1 MFGLFESGAW
11 FLLPDIVLMRVG
23 SLFALS
29 LKGGTDHGRR
39 SVLVDFIGLIQ
50 HLGRDLIGLSGPLSQ
65 WNAFGFQ
72 NGFLL
77 CSCGRRQVICD
88 GLSDLKHSHNYPPL
102 NPSYLPLIRGY

>member
-1 MFGLFESGAW
+1 M
-11 FLLPDIVLMRVG
+11 P
-23 SLFALS
+23 

-39 SVLVDFIGLIQ
+39 SVLVDFIGLVQ
-50 HLGRDLIGLSGPLSQ
+50 HLGRDLTGFGGPLSQ

-88 GLSDLKHSHNYPPL
+88 SLSDLKHSHNYPPL
-102 NPSYLPLIRGY
+102 NSSYLPLIRGYWIFGP